1 MAHTIFDIYSIFKLT
16 YDFLAVHKKRL
27 QEDEDFRAP
36 QSRASDMQKIIISSD
51 DEQCIKAGTLTKQQE
66 QQLLKKII
74 AQMEQQKLTEAQ
86 LKDKQDNLQP
96 VSDDELEV
104 TEETSAQFG
113 DQDDRVNFRSFSRDA
128 REPRRAGGPTYW
140 RGVKRRHWENQQLRP
155 PGIRPWMHPASAWRP
170 IGPNFVKPHTN
181 NEFISEY
188 SGKETIEGKKS
199 PEIPSDMVVDS
210 VNLDD
215 IKTINIDGVPRDIR
229 YYDETA
235 VVFMSPEEPRE
246 ISFQNGSRRVIFD
259 ENDIYVL
266 SFNEGYKEVSINNVP
281 HRVRLGAPSRE
292 IFIDGKPYEC
302 YFGGPGITI
311 DLSGKMTL
319 VKLDGPPPQVKIGT
333 ELRTDLVAGKVHL
346 IIDAKI
352 LVVVYLDAKLQKFVI
367 DGETHTL
374 KFVDALKTVLIND
387 VPFKVEFG
395 GLPKPI
401 TVHDK
406 KHFIRFSVLPK
417 GIKPGQVALKDMEG
431 MQLPEN
437 DESQDGSAFH
447 SVDSNEPALPIM
459 TRKKKNP
466 DEEQERNSNSPHFFQ
481 NFINQSKLRWFKM
494 HKFMICNIYNCI
506 FR

>member
-1 MAHTIFDIYSIFKLT
+1 
-16 YDFLAVHKKRL
+16 
-27 QEDEDFRAP
+27 
-36 QSRASDMQKIIISSD
+36 MQKIIISSD
-51 DEQCIKAGTLTKQQE
+51 DEQCIKSGTLTKQQE

-104 TEETSAQFG
+104 TEETSVQFG

-128 REPRRAGGPTYW
+128 REQRRGGGPSYW
-140 RGVKRRHWENQQLRP
+140 RGPKRRPWENQHPRP
-155 PGIRPWMHPASAWRP
+155 PGVRPWLHQVSAWRP
-170 IGPNFVKPHTN
+170 IGPNFNKPQ
-181 NEFISEY
+181 
-188 SGKETIEGKKS
+188 ETTEGKKS
-199 PEIPSDMVVDS
+199 PEISTDMVVDS

-235 VVFMSPEEPRE
+235 IVFMSPEEPRE

-259 ENDIYVL
+259 ENDIYLL
-266 SFNEGYKEVSINNVP
+266 SFNENYKEVSINGEM
-281 HRVRLGAPSRE
+281 HRVRLGAPCRE

-311 DLSGKMTL
+311 DLGGKMTS

-333 ELRTDLVAGKVHL
+333 DLRTDLVSGKVHL

-352 LVVVYLDAKLQKFVI
+352 LVAVFLDAKLQKFVI

-417 GIKPGQVALKDMEG
+417 GIKPGQVTLKNMEG
-431 MQLPEN
+431 VQLQEN
-437 DESQDGSAFH
+437 EESQDGSAFL
-447 SVDSNEPALPIM
+447 SMDSNEPALPVI
-459 TRKKKNP
+459 TRKKKI

-481 NFINQSKLRWFKM
+481 NFMNQSKL
-494 HKFMICNIYNCI
+494 NV
-506 FR
+506 

>member
-1 MAHTIFDIYSIFKLT
+1 
-16 YDFLAVHKKRL
+16 
-27 QEDEDFRAP
+27 
-36 QSRASDMQKIIISSD
+36 MQKIIIFLD

-96 VSDDELEV
+96 VSDDELEI
-104 TEETSAQFG
+104 TEETSGQFG
-113 DQDDRVNFRSFSRDA
+113 DQDDRVNFRSFPRDA
-128 REPRRAGGPTYW
+128 RESRRGGGPAYW
-140 RGVKRRHWENQQLRP
+140 RGGKRRPWENQHPRP
-155 PGIRPWMHPASAWRP
+155 QGIRPWLHPASAWRP
-170 IGPNFVKPHTN
+170 IRPNRPNFVKPHTN
-181 NEFISEY
+181 NEFAGDY
-188 SGKETIEGKKS
+188 SGKEPIEGKRS
-199 PEIPSDMVVDS
+199 PKIPADMVVDS
-210 VNLDD
+210 VNFDD

-229 YYDETA
+229 YYDETS

-246 ISFQNGSRRVIFD
+246 ISFQNGNRRVVFD
-259 ENDIYVL
+259 ENDVYVL
-266 SFNEGYKEVSINNVP
+266 SFNEGYKEVSINGMP

-311 DLSGKMTL
+311 DLGGKTTL

-333 ELRTDLVAGKVHL
+333 DLRTDLVAGKVHL

-417 GIKPGQVALKDMEG
+417 GIKPGQVTLKDMEG
-431 MQLPEN
+431 GVQQLPEN
-437 DESQDGSAFH
+437 DESQDSSAFH

-459 TRKKKNP
+459 TRKRKNQ
-466 DEEQERNSNSPHFFQ
+466 DEEQDRNSNSPHFFQ
-481 NFINQSKLRWFKM
+481 NFINQSKLKTFKFY
-494 HKFMICNIYNCI
+494 KLLYNC
-506 FR
+506 FF